1 MRGRLLGL
9 LWVSIPLNM
18 MAAELPDMQ
27 ANEAIA
33 LIENA
38 RQNRA
43 EGYFYRAEAQYR
55 RALAIVEQ
63 TSGAQ
68 SPDLT
73 PALNG
78 LAELCFD
85 AGRYTEAEALARRS
99 AAVVEASLGTG
110 HPLMA
115 TALHDLAAIYH
126 VQGQYGRAEPLYDR
140 ALAIREA
147 TLGPNHPFVAVTLAD
162 LAEMESAQGNYD
174 QAAEHYAR
182 AVHIRQDAFGMDDPR
197 VADTLAG
204 CAEVLRKA
212 RHKRKERIGI
222 TGGTACATKTSAVFA
237 VVGKAV
243 SPAESR

>member
-9 LWVSIPLNM
+9 LWVSIPLSTM
-18 MAAELPDMQ
+18 GAALPDMQ
-27 ANEAIA
+27 ATEAIT
-33 LIENA
+33 LIKNA
-38 RQNRA
+38 RQNRTK
-43 EGYFYRAEAQYR
+43 GYFYRAEAQYR

-78 LAELCFD
+78 LAELYF
-85 AGRYTEAEALARRS
+85 AASRYTEAEALARRS
-99 AAVVEASLGTG
+99 AAVVEAALGAG

-126 VQGQYGRAEPLYDR
+126 VQGEFGKAEPLYYR
-140 ALAIREA
+140 ALSIRETA
-147 TLGPNHPFVAVTLAD
+147 LGANHPFVAVTLAD

-174 QAAEHYAR
+174 RAAEHYAR
-182 AVHIRQDAFGMDDPR
+182 AVRIRQDAFGMDDAR

-204 CAEVLRKA
+204 YAAALRKA
-212 RHKRKERIGI
+212 RHKR
-222 TGGTACATKTSAVFA
+222 GTDWAATRRSAALGSSVAQSQA
-237 VVGKAV
+237 VQ
-243 SPAESR
+243 